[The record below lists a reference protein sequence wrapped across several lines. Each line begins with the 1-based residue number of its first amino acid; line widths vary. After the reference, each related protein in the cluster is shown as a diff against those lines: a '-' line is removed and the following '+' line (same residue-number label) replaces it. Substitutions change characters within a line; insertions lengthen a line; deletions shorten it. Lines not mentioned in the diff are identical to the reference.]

1 MPLIE
6 YQRIQEKNAS
16 KKGINQTIWRKKNV
30 KNETKTLK
38 RQAEI
43 RRIVRAISH
52 MDIET
57 EIACMPQLLQ
67 DLGFAN
73 TSEFTLNT
81 IPDDYAYL
89 TELFE

>member
-1 MPLIE
+1 MDIE
-6 YQRIQEKNAS
+6 
-16 KKGINQTIWRKKNV
+16 
-30 KNETKTLK
+30 
-38 RQAEI
+38 
-43 RRIVRAISH
+43 ISH

-67 DLGFAN
+67 DLGLAN

>member
-1 MPLIE
+1 MLAKRGLIK
-6 YQRIQEKNAS
+6 QFGEKKMS
-16 KKGINQTIWRKKNV
+16 KMKP
-30 KNETKTLK
+30 KTLK